1 MAYKMACANK
11 PDQRNLVP
19 TGWKERTNWVLI
31 VCCFYGFLF
40 VCFILL
46 FETGFLYVGLAVLEL
61 TL

>member
-19 TGWKERTNWVLI
+19 TGWKERTDPVLI

-40 VCFILL
+40 DCFILL
-46 FETGFLYVGLAVLEL
+46 FEIGSLYVGLDVLKL
-61 TL
+61 TM